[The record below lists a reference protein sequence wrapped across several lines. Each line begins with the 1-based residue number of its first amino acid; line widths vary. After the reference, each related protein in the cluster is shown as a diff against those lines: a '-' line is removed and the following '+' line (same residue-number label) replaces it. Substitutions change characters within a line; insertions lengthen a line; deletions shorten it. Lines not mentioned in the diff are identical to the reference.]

1 MKVLRVLKVIA
12 LIVAIISVLVPC
24 AGSFF
29 IMKDA
34 CDYKEQVSA
43 DDIHAQLDAYDLRFK
58 DLFVFGAKAEGEA
71 EAPAGSADAAND
83 EEVTTQEQ
91 SMDNLTGEAP
101 IENTGASE
109 TGTEPAP
116 SDVATEPADDGS
128 YKLDKHMNVV
138 IGLMKAANAKTEL
151 GFMKGLEHPGK
162 LVPGYQDGSFKI
174 NTWLMVAFL
183 ALTLAFILHVISK
196 KHKSAWGIIV
206 MIFGYLLF
214 AGVFA
219 AGQHLANLEHS
230 AVWSDESISAWRT
243 WTTVGGTV
251 LAGLMGLG
259 MIRAGSLSG
268 KCKYWKRKKMKNKKL
283 ANDRHAN

>member
-12 LIVAIISVLVPC
+12 LIVAIIAVLVPC

-43 DDIHAQLDAYDLRFK
+43 DDIHAQLKEYDLRFK
-58 DLFVFGAKAEGEA
+58 DYFVFGAKAEGETADTTGADTEELTAQEPEDSVTA
-71 EAPAGSADAAND
+71 EAPVDDTAAT
-83 EEVTTQEQ
+83 ETQ
-91 SMDNLTGEAP
+91 
-101 IENTGASE
+101 
-109 TGTEPAP
+109 TEP
-116 SDVATEPADDGS
+116 EDDGS
-128 YKLDKHMNVV
+128 YKLSKHMNVI
-138 IGLMKAANAKTEL
+138 IGLMKAADAKTEL

-162 LVPGYQDGSFKI
+162 LIPGYQDGSFKI
-174 NTWLMVAFL
+174 NTWLMIAFI
-183 ALTLAFILHVISK
+183 ALTVAFILHIISK

-214 AGVFA
+214 ACVFA
-219 AGQHLANLEHS
+219 AGQYLANLEHS

-251 LAGLMGLG
+251 LAGLLGLG

-268 KCKYWKRKKMKNKKL
+268 KCKYWKRKRKNKKL
-283 ANDRHAN
+283 ANDKRAN